1 MRRQSSSGIPARS
14 SRGRTDDSLELPLAM
29 FHLSGAL
36 CKEKARLR
44 ETGTLRG
51 GETGEEEGKER
62 GERKGKPEAHLMIL
76 L

>member
-1 MRRQSSSGIPARS
+1 
-14 SRGRTDDSLELPLAM
+14 M